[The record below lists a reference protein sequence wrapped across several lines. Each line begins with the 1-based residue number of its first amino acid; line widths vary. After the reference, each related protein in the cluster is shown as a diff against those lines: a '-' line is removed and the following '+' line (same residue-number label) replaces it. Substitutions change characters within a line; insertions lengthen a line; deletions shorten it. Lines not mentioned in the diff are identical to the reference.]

1 MLRPPATWRRGAGA
15 ERRANTTPQIRDSE
29 PPTEPG
35 RCHTPRVSSSTT
47 DSDSDAKSGNGNGSG
62 SGSGSGSGNGNG
74 KLDLPGPI
82 AFVMG
87 GGASL
92 GAAQVGMLQALSEYG
107 VKPDMIVGT
116 SVGALNGAFLASDL
130 AGGAN
135 RLSHIWPTITREQI
149 FPGSPWKSIRTLRLD
164 KTHLYSNDGLDEF
177 IDAHLPEANLEDLE
191 VPFAAMATDVDTGAA
206 VALESGPAKSALLA
220 SAAMPG
226 FLPGIERD
234 GRLLYDGGLV
244 AKLPIGQALKM
255 GAGTLVL
262 LDCTFPGQ
270 PAPRPTNLWQVMEW
284 SISLTQNSQASAAL
298 PFVPA
303 DVPVIYLPGPP
314 RADFSHLE
322 LDHTSE
328 LISGAYDESRQYL
341 KMAVDDPDL
350 LYRHQLP
357 TEVVGMPEKPADES
371 SDAKSDTADES
382 D

>member
-1 MLRPPATWRRGAGA
+1 M
-15 ERRANTTPQIRDSE
+15 
-29 PPTEPG
+29 
-35 RCHTPRVSSSTT
+35 SSSTSGT
-47 DSDSDAKSGNGNGSG
+47 DSTAANGNANANGNGR
-62 SGSGSGSGNGNG
+62 
-74 KLDLPGPI
+74 LDLPGPI

-107 VKPDMIVGT
+107 VTPDLIVGT
-116 SVGALNGAFLASDL
+116 SVGALNGAFLASDP

-135 RLSHIWPTITREQI
+135 RLSHIWPTITKEQI
-149 FPGSPWKSIRTLRLD
+149 FPGSPWQSIRTLRLD
-164 KTHLYSNDGLDEF
+164 KTHLYSNEGLAEF
-177 IDAHLPEANLEDLE
+177 IDTHLPVVDIDDLE

-206 VALESGPAKSALLA
+206 VALDSGSAKSALLA
-220 SAAMPG
+220 SASLPG
-226 FLPGIERD
+226 FLPAVERD
-234 GRLLYDGGLV
+234 DHLLYDGGLV
-244 AKLPIGQALKM
+244 AKLPIGQALSM
-255 GAGTLVL
+255 GASTLVL

-284 SISLTQNSQASAAL
+284 AMALTQNSQASAAL
-298 PFVPA
+298 PFIPS
-303 DVPVIYLPGPP
+303 DVPVLYLPGPP

-350 LYRHQLP
+350 IYRHQLP
-357 TEVVGMPEKPADES
+357 TEVVGMPDQPDNEP
-371 SDAKSDTADES
+371 SDTLTDTTDES